1 MYNYLSSCIKDA
13 CCKEGHLVN
22 KSVVGLFVVTDDF
35 WEGPQNTGVVRQNW
49 QQEERSL
56 IRIISIIILIGNS

>member
-35 WEGPQNTGVVRQNW
+35 WEGPQTLVWSDKTGSRRNAH
-49 QQEERSL
+49 
-56 IRIISIIILIGNS
+56 